1 MCSTLQFVQW
11 LNSTWI
17 CMVPHWIQNAYKF
30 FLLWLFRKIFGTHV
44 GCFTEETFQCFY
56 ELKSENTVA
65 YFFQM
70 SFKYWNFLILIC
82 ILSVQCRNGKPK
94 KSKYRYLVQ
103 LILILWQKVR
113 QTRIFAIV
121 RVFPYY
127 EEAKNGKKWTF
138 FRKWRQ
144 LWSWKEFYS
153 WIWPKSLRQCLI
165 DV

>member
-1 MCSTLQFVQW
+1 MILVAKFLYKSTYLFLYWLIISWLHFLLYYWTYETKWPLCIYLTQIYLHSFVEK
-11 LNSTWI
+11 NK
-17 CMVPHWIQNAYKF
+17 HF
-30 FLLWLFRKIFGTHV
+30 FLTSHHDLWSWISAISAT
-44 GCFTEETFQCFY
+44 
-56 ELKSENTVA
+56 
-65 YFFQM
+65 YF
-70 SFKYWNFLILIC
+70 NI
-82 ILSVQCRNGKPK
+82 
-94 KSKYRYLVQ
+94 Q

-127 EEAKNGKKWTF
+127 EEAKKWIF